1 MYRTEHPNPQFERK
15 SYECLNG
22 KWEFETGA
30 GEGKQNAEFKSK
42 IEVPFCPEA
51 RLSGIGKTE
60 LFTDCIYAREIEIS
74 PDDLKGSIC

>member
-42 IEVPFCPEA
+42 IEVPF
-51 RLSGIGKTE
+51 LSRGPAVGDWKDGIVHG
-60 LFTDCIYAREIEIS
+60 LHLRERDRNIS
-74 PDDLKGSIC
+74 R